1 MLCPNKWTDLRINN
15 NTQYC
20 NTVILYAVTDDNKS
34 VNSSVEM
41 SLYVCGDISAEQRV
55 WGDRNFPVGSQSKLV
70 FRRHCLQVST
80 AEMIII

>member
-1 MLCPNKWTDLRINN
+1 MDWPAYKQQHT
-15 NTQYC
+15 

-55 WGDRNFPVGSQSKLV
+55 WGTEIS
-70 FRRHCLQVST
+70 
-80 AEMIII
+80 

>member
-1 MLCPNKWTDLRINN
+1 MQKQHKKVYALSEQMDWPAYKQQHT
-15 NTQYC
+15 

-55 WGDRNFPVGSQSKLV
+55 WGTEIS
-70 FRRHCLQVST
+70 
-80 AEMIII
+80 